1 MQRSQWIS
9 VFTGVVA
16 ILLGVGYLILVQ
28 VLDWRG
34 GEMLPAPVDLSLTLI
49 DKADVVLGAISN
61 FADFSLSILG
71 C

>member
-34 GEMLPAPVDLSLTLI
+34 GEMVPAPVDLSVAVQQIVQTQ
-49 DKADVVLGAISN
+49 AIIFLKS
-61 FADFSLSILG
+61 
-71 C
+71 

>member
-34 GEMLPAPVDLSLTLI
+34 GEMLPAPVDLSLS
-49 DKADVVLGAISN
+49 VQE
-61 FADFSLSILG
+61 ILLR

>member
-28 VLDWRG
+28 LLDWRG
-34 GEMLPAPVDLSLTLI
+34 GEMLPAPVDLSLAVQQIVQTQ
-49 DKADVVLGAISN
+49 AII
-61 FADFSLSILG
+61 FLKF
-71 C
+71 

>member
-9 VFTGVVA
+9 ILTGLVA
-16 ILLGVGYLILVQ
+16 VILGLGYLVLVQ

-34 GEMLPAPVDLSLTLI
+34 GEMLPAPVDLSLVI
-49 DKADVVLGAISN
+49 Q
-61 FADFSLSILG
+61 DFLQK

>member
-1 MQRSQWIS
+1 
-9 VFTGVVA
+9 
-16 ILLGVGYLILVQ
+16 VQ

-49 DKADVVLGAISN
+49 DKAEVVLGAISN
-61 FADFSLSILG
+61 LVDFSLLILV

>member
-34 GEMLPAPVDLSLTLI
+34 GEMLPAPVDLSLAVQQIVQAQTIIFL
-49 DKADVVLGAISN
+49 K
-61 FADFSLSILG
+61 F
-71 C
+71 

>member
-34 GEMLPAPVDLSLTLI
+34 GEMLPAPVDLSMF
-49 DKADVVLGAISN
+49 VQE
-61 FADFSLSILG
+61 FAQPKSIIF
-71 C
+71 

>member
-34 GEMLPAPVDLSLTLI
+34 GEMLPAPVDLSLAVQQIVQTQ
-49 DKADVVLGAISN
+49 AII
-61 FADFSLSILG
+61 FLKF
-71 C
+71 

>member
-34 GEMLPAPVDLSLTLI
+34 GEMLPAPVDLSLAVQQIVQTQ
-49 DKADVVLGAISN
+49 AIIFLKS
-61 FADFSLSILG
+61 
-71 C
+71 

>member
-34 GEMLPAPVDLSLTLI
+34 GEMLPAPVDLSLAVQQIAQTQ
-49 DKADVVLGAISN
+49 AII
-61 FADFSLSILG
+61 FLKF
-71 C
+71 

>member
-16 ILLGVGYLILVQ
+16 ILLGFGYLILVQ

-34 GEMLPAPVDLSLTLI
+34 GEMLPAPVDLSLAVQQIVQTQ
-49 DKADVVLGAISN
+49 AII
-61 FADFSLSILG
+61 FLKF
-71 C
+71 

>member
-49 DKADVVLGAISN
+49 DKAEVVLGAISN
-61 FADFSLSILG
+61 LVDFSLLILV

>member
-34 GEMLPAPVDLSLTLI
+34 GEMVPAPVDLSLAVQQIVQTQ
-49 DKADVVLGAISN
+49 AIIFLKS
-61 FADFSLSILG
+61 
-71 C
+71 